1 MDLAGDEKR
10 IRALFCELSLEDESV
25 TPRFE
30 ELWRHAERTTPD
42 SARSLRTS
50 FILLVATVA
59 LIAVGS
65 FALWSRSRSTPP
77 AQVVVA
83 MANPS
88 NPSNPSTSTTVQ
100 DQDKVTQTKPPP
112 QHRKK
117 LARQKKIQP
126 AVQELAI
133 LSNWQSPTISFLQ
146 SPVTPA
152 FTSLPQL
159 NQSARELESFL
170 PNNDVKEFKQ

>member
-30 ELWRHAERTTPD
+30 ELWRHAETTKPD
-42 SARSLRTS
+42 SVRSLRPS
-50 FILLVATVA
+50 FVLLVATVA

-88 NPSNPSTSTTVQ
+88 NPSTSTTVQ
-100 DQDKVTQTKPPP
+100 EEDKVTQTKPPP

>member
-30 ELWRHAERTTPD
+30 ELWRHAETTKPD
-42 SARSLRTS
+42 SVRSLRTS
-50 FILLVATVA
+50 FVLLVATVA

-65 FALWSRSRSTPP
+65 FALWSRSRSTQP

-83 MANPS
+83 MA

>member
-30 ELWRHAERTTPD
+30 ELWRHAETTKPD
-42 SARSLRTS
+42 SVRSLRPS
-50 FILLVATVA
+50 FVLLVAAVA

-83 MANPS
+83 MA